1 MCRSMKSLIILLTSV
16 VVTGEILSAQE
27 KTHVEIAGFSVGKKD
42 PESQFG
48 QGLSM
53 TKQPGLETDIFF
65 RLPGRTILS
74 IDEKQS
80 KITLTT
86 NEGNQLPLEE
96 FFDGFFQMTVND
108 NPSEGTITLR
118 CAELPAK
125 STSNFLIDGKFV
137 LITGADLKTVDVD
150 LKLVEGTKIKFGPA
164 QLSVNQIGPAFGDP
178 FKQSFELSGP
188 QPLDTIQTVEF
199 LDDKGEVIE
208 SSDSGSGSSGFG
220 ENMTYSK
227 SWQIAT
233 EAKTLKARVSYFSK
247 TEPVNLPCKLTFGLG
262 L

>member
-1 MCRSMKSLIILLTSV
+1 M
-16 VVTGEILSAQE
+16 
-27 KTHVEIAGFSVGKKD
+27 
-42 PESQFG
+42 
-48 QGLSM
+48 
-53 TKQPGLETDIFF
+53 
-65 RLPGRTILS
+65 
-74 IDEKQS
+74 
-80 KITLTT
+80 
-86 NEGNQLPLEE
+86 
-96 FFDGFFQMTVND
+96 
-108 NPSEGTITLR
+108 
-118 CAELPAK
+118 
-125 STSNFLIDGKFV
+125 
-137 LITGADLKTVDVD
+137 DVD

-208 SSDSGSGSSGFG
+208 SSESGSGSFGFG

>member
-1 MCRSMKSLIILLTSV
+1 
-16 VVTGEILSAQE
+16 
-27 KTHVEIAGFSVGKKD
+27 
-42 PESQFG
+42 
-48 QGLSM
+48 M
-53 TKQPGLETDIFF
+53 TKQLGLETDIFF

-118 CAELPAK
+118 SAELPAK

-137 LITGADLKTVDVD
+137 LITGAELKTVDVD

-233 EAKTLKARVSYFSK
+233 EAKTLKARVSHFSK
-247 TEPVNLPCKLTFGLG
+247 TEPVNLPCKPTFGPG